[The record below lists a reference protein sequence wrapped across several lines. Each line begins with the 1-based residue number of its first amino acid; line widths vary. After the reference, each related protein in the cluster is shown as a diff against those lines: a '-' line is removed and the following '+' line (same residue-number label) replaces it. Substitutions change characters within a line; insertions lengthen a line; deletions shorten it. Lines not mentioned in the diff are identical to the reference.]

1 MENGRT
7 DSATELAERVATS
20 PELQAKMKSDPVGT
34 LSRLA
39 APLESDKWI
48 YRIVVLVLGATILAV
63 VAGAFVLKLYD
74 KAIPDVLV
82 AIGTGAIGAIA
93 GLLAPSPSRA

>member
-1 MENGRT
+1 M
-7 DSATELAERVATS
+7 
-20 PELQAKMKSDPVGT
+20 
-34 LSRLA
+34 
-39 APLESDKWI
+39 
-48 YRIVVLVLGATILAV
+48 TILAV